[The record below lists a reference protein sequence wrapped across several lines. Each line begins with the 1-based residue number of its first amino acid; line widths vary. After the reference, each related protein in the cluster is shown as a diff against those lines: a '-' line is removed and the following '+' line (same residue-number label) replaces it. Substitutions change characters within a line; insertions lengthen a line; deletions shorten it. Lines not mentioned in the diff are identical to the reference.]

1 MSITL
6 ILGPMFSGKTTELFS
21 ILKRHAMVGEEI
33 ALIRHKSDDER
44 YTEKRSIAR
53 SHDGQKMIAISE
65 HSLKEDPITLN
76 PGVQVIGID
85 EGQFF
90 GGLLEFCLRWRTKGV
105 HIYVSAL
112 NAKADNTSWAEVDRL
127 YPRVDDII
135 FKQAMCIIC
144 GSEHASRSKNIV
156 DMKGSNGVMV
166 GGDESYVAVCSLCQE
181 QGEEVSEEH
190 LRKRKEVIMKTK
202 ALFI

>member
-6 ILGPMFSGKTTELFS
+6 ILGPMFGGKTTELFL
-21 ILKRHAMVGEEI
+21 ILKRHVMVGKEI
-33 ALIRHKSDDER
+33 TLICHESDKKRNNGKR
-44 YTEKRSIAR
+44 YIGR
-53 SHDGQKMIAISE
+53 SHDGTQMIAISE
-65 HSLKEDPITLN
+65 SSLKEDPITLN

-90 GGLLEFCLRWRTKGV
+90 GGLLDFCLRWRAKGV

-112 NAKADNTSWAEVDRL
+112 NAKADNTSWPEVDRL

-135 FKQAMCIIC
+135 FKQAICITC
-144 GSEHASRSKNIV
+144 GTESASRSKNIV

-166 GGDESYVAVCSLCQE
+166 GGDESYVSICSICQE
-181 QGEEVSEEH
+181 QEEEITEDH

-202 ALFI
+202 SLFI